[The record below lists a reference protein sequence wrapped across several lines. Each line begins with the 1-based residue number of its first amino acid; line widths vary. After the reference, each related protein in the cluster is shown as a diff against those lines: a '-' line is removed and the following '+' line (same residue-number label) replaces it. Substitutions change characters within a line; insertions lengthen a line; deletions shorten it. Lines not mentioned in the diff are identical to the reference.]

1 MSLDEVLNLVKDYLK
16 ISKDLSMLL
25 EGKGS
30 FINCYNPTTHRV
42 HGKVDTLGAVTQR
55 CTHNSPNITQLPK
68 TREFR
73 ELLTVPDD
81 KVLIDV
87 DANQLELVT
96 LGHYLG
102 QFDNYEYAKIVDSGD
117 KSKGTDIHTINQ
129 KRVGLATR
137 DLAKT
142 FIYSVVYGAGN
153 TKIGDSLWT
162 EGQEVKYTAKEYQ
175 EAKEAVDKRVIYLEG
190 KKFFPIAKGTLTP
203 YSEELILKT
212 IFGTQVSIA
221 FRDNT
226 KGYRELCEWAISS
239 VNNNYISALD
249 GRKLYLRSAHK
260 ALNLYLQSAGAIYMK
275 YLLCHID
282 NQLRDKYEY
291 GKEFGY
297 VSNIHDALNIECN
310 PDIANDI
317 CEILSKSFIDVS
329 YNLGF
334 KYPIYGEPKVGKN
347 QYETH

>member
-1 MSLDEVLNLVKDYLK
+1 M
-16 ISKDLSMLL
+16 
-25 EGKGS
+25 
-30 FINCYNPTTHRV
+30 
-42 HGKVDTLGAVTQR
+42 

-68 TREFR
+68 TKEFR
-73 ELLTVPDD
+73 ELLTVPDG

-87 DANQLELVT
+87 DAGALELVT

-102 QFDNYEYAKIVDSGD
+102 KFDNYEFAKIVDSGD
-117 KSKGTDIHTINQ
+117 KSNGTDIHTINQ

-162 EGQEVKYTAKEYQ
+162 EGQEVKYTTKEYQ
-175 EAKEAVDKRVIYLEG
+175 EAKEAVDRRVIYLEG

-239 VNNNYISALD
+239 VKDNYISALD

-282 NQLRDKYEY
+282 NQLREKYQY

-297 VSNIHDALNIECN
+297 VANIHK
-310 PDIANDI
+310 I
-317 CEILSKSFIDVS
+317 CGCKTL
-329 YNLGF
+329 
-334 KYPIYGEPKVGKN
+334 
-347 QYETH
+347 